1 MKKLMPDLPRS
12 LLECDSG
19 LLSDYEGVVVPIT
32 DLDCRSV
39 FYVREEGNDR
49 QPFVPLQKLF
59 LELERQI
66 YTKCKDQ
73 LASAKKNDGVKVS
86 VHFCV
91 DTEIKEA
98 PEELRR

>member
-1 MKKLMPDLPRS
+1 MRRFCPDLPWQ
-12 LLECDSG
+12 LIDSETG
-19 LLSDYEGVVVPIT
+19 EHTDFEGIVIPLA

-39 FYVREEGNDR
+39 FYIREDGNDR

-66 YTKCKDQ
+66 YAKCKEQ
-73 LASAKKNDGVKVS
+73 LASAKHNDGVQVT

-91 DTEIKEA
+91 DTEIKEV
-98 PEELRR
+98 PEEAL

>member
-1 MKKLMPDLPRS
+1 MKKLMPDLPGS
-12 LLECDSG
+12 LIECDSG
-19 LLSDYEGVVVPIT
+19 LLSDYEGVVVPLA

-39 FYVREEGNDR
+39 FYIREDGNDR

-66 YTKCKDQ
+66 YAKCKEQ
-73 LASAKKNDGVKVS
+73 LESAKHDDGVQVT

-91 DTEIKEA
+91 DTEIKEV
-98 PEELRR
+98 PEELKI

>member
-1 MKKLMPDLPRS
+1 MKKLMPDLPWQ
-12 LLECDSG
+12 LIDSETG
-19 LLSDYEGVVVPIT
+19 EHTDFEGIVVPLA

-39 FYVREEGNDR
+39 FYIREDGNDR

-66 YTKCKDQ
+66 YFKCKEQ
-73 LASAKKNDGVKVS
+73 LASAKHNDGVQIT

-91 DTEIKEA
+91 ETSIKEV
-98 PEELRR
+98 PEELR

>member
-1 MKKLMPDLPRS
+1 MRRLSPNLPGD

-19 LLSDYEGVVVPIT
+19 MPSDYEGIVVPLS

-39 FYVREEGNDR
+39 FYIREEGNDH

-66 YTKCKDQ
+66 YAKCREQ
-73 LASAKKNDGVKVS
+73 LASAKHNDGVQVN
-86 VHFCV
+86 VHFGV
-91 DTEIKEA
+91 DTEIQEVQ
-98 PEELRR
+98 EELRK